1 MALER
6 KPLGDYIMSRIIKEV
21 VASFPAY
28 DVIKP
33 RKCSLTGLPVFKDN
47 DVVAV
52 SGSRNYKMLTFG
64 SVISYAIE
72 NNDDPIES
80 YNDAVE
86 RGHDLHWL
94 NKNCVSIT
102 SNNEAKETYLE
113 LNIGDEI
120 LFQGIVFRIDT
131 YWDKSPKLVKVGTK
145 EGYTLI

>member
-1 MALER
+1 
-6 KPLGDYIMSRIIKEV
+6 MSRYIKEV

-33 RKCSLTGLPVFKDN
+33 RKCSLTGLPVFKAN

-52 SGSRNYKMLTFG
+52 SGSRNYKMYTFG
-64 SVISYAIE
+64 SVVSYAIA

-80 YNDAVE
+80 YNSSVAC
-86 RGHDLHWL
+86 GHDLYWL

-120 LFQGIVFRIDT
+120 LFEGIVFRIDAN
-131 YWDKSPKLVKVGTK
+131 WDKSPKLVPISSKDEYV
-145 EGYTLI
+145 LI